1 MTRALV
7 VFESMYGNTEAVARA
22 IADGLATRMP
32 VDVVEVGDAPAVPGD
47 DVDLLVV
54 GGPTHA
60 FGMSR
65 ASTRRDAAEK
75 AEKAGD
81 ALVSR
86 GPGVREWLEALPAR
100 PGLRAAAFDTRVARP
115 RVPGSA
121 ARAIRRRFRRG
132 GASVVDGPHS
142 FYVDGMDGPLSAGE
156 LERAH
161 AWGVGLAA
169 ATTVP
174 AGGPS

>member
-22 IADGLATRMP
+22 IAEGLATRVP
-32 VDVVEVGDAPAVPGD
+32 VDVVEVGAAPPVPGD

-65 ASTRRDAAEK
+65 ASTRRDASEKVAE
-75 AEKAGD
+75 AGG
-81 ALVSR
+81 APVSR
-86 GPGVREWLEALPAR
+86 GDGVREWLAALPSR
-100 PGLRAAAFDTRVARP
+100 PGLRAAAFDTQVARP

-132 GASVVDGPHS
+132 GTSVVDGPHS
-142 FYVDGMDGPLSAGE
+142 FYVEGMEGPLSDGE

-161 AWGVGLAA
+161 AWGVTLAA
-169 ATTVP
+169 ATSVP
-174 AGGPS
+174 AGGAR

>member
-7 VFESMYGNTEAVARA
+7 IFESMYGNTEAVARA
-22 IADGLATRMP
+22 IADGLAARMP
-32 VDVVEVGDAPAVPGD
+32 VDVVEVGAAPPVPGD

-75 AEKAGD
+75 AAGE
-81 ALVSR
+81 LVSR
-86 GPGVREWLEALPAR
+86 GDGVREWLAALPAR

-121 ARAIRRRFRRG
+121 ARAIGRRFRRG

-142 FYVDGMDGPLSAGE
+142 FYVDGTEGPLSPGE
-156 LERAH
+156 LDRAR
-161 AWGVGLAA
+161 AWGAALAA
-169 ATTVP
+169 AAAVP
-174 AGGPS
+174 AGGGA